1 MLYSQNINL
10 PNVNQKLKLR
20 WLQLFPIT
28 QVNYQRND
36 HNLDLRCDAELCHI
50 YKFFHIG
57 LLKPYGQND
66 QDGFAQP
73 HHTETVPEK
82 DVSYDIEKAVNFRF
96 SHPAREPLYQI
107 RWKCYLSGQ
116 DQWIHSDEIAVEVK
130 FGFWQAEHVKL
141 TFPTR
146 GCHRGPPEP
155 RKRSEIPSEMQAESD
170 RVIQSIMRTSVV
182 WFEEHLTDKLF
193 NLFIK
198 G

>member
-1 MLYSQNINL
+1 MQPYRENNHHEIPQRHYSE
-10 PNVNQKLKLR
+10 PGPVKDDR
-20 WLQLFPIT
+20 YDVEAA
-28 QVNYQRND
+28 VNY
-36 HNLDLRCDAELCHI
+36 
-50 YKFFHIG
+50 
-57 LLKPYGQND
+57 
-66 QDGFAQP
+66 
-73 HHTETVPEK
+73 
-82 DVSYDIEKAVNFRF
+82 RF
-96 SHPAREPLYQI
+96 SHPAREPRYQI
-107 RWKCYLSGQ
+107 RWKGYLPSQ

-182 WFEEHLTDKLF
+182 WFEEHLADKLF